1 MAGFDLFTSIRKIQG
16 VEFVTFAIL
25 AGCNNPA
32 QVSEYMHTL
41 PEYPYLDTDVILES
55 ITDIVRELTGYALI
69 GTLESDRQIAIDTL
83 KGELGEWKS

>member
-1 MAGFDLFTSIRKIQG
+1 MAGFDLFTGIRKIQG

-32 QVSEYMHTL
+32 QISEYMHTL

-83 KGELGEWKS
+83 KGELGEWK